1 MTYVPFLLEGVAG
14 NPALNQAD
22 GIHPN
27 KAGAQVVAD
36 TLFPKLKVMVDSLGG
51 GG

>member
-1 MTYVPFLLEGVAG
+1 MPFLLEGVAG

-27 KAGAQVVAD
+27 EEGAKIVAEMLYPRLQ
-36 TLFPKLKVMVDSLGG
+36 TMVDQLGG